1 MLHLSDDTKV
11 KLKILSQ
18 EPQYNHE
25 PVQHQFIQVSGYLH
39 STQRNHREHN
49 GKNSSRIQILFFT
62 IYDIV
67 CSDQPIN

>member
-39 STQRNHREHN
+39 STQRNHLEHN